1 MKLIEKLQKKP
12 RSTRLL
18 ILWLTTFLV
27 MFIIIII
34 WLFGFSRDLVFKET
48 EKENE
53 AENLPSLFKSI
64 GKDFSIFKQG
74 LEASL
79 KSINLEI
86 NEQGEQEQ

>member
-27 MFIIIII
+27 MLIIIII
-34 WLFGFSRDLVFKET
+34 WLFGFSRDLAFKET

-53 AENLPSLFKSI
+53 AENLPSLFESI
-64 GKDFSIFKQG
+64 KKDFSIFKQG

-86 NEQGEQEQ
+86 NEQGE